1 MCPRCRA
8 TRRRTYEANKARRLA
23 RAAAYRVA
31 NPGKEKIDRAAHYVR
46 NKAHVLAASLVYRTE
61 HPEVY
66 AEAQSRRRTR
76 TPPWVKPADMRV
88 FYDMAKRVSRCLRL
102 PFEVDH
108 IVPLQGATVS
118 GLHVPLN
125 LRVIPRTFNRRKSSN
140 YLEYRSE

>member
-1 MCPRCRA
+1 MCATCR
-8 TRRRTYEANKARRLA
+8 RVRKDTYARHKAKRLA
-23 RAAAYRVA
+23 KAAEYRAK
-31 NPGKEKIDRAAHYVR
+31 NPGKEKADRAAHYLR
-46 NKAHVLAASLVYRTE
+46 NREHNARVTAAYTRE

-76 TPPWVKPADMRV
+76 TPPWVKPADTRV

-140 YLEYRSE
+140 YLEL